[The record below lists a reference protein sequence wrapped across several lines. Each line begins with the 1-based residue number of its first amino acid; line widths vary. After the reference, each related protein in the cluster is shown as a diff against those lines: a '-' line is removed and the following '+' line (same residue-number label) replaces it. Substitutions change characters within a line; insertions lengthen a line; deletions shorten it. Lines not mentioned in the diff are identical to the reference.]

1 MSNSQPVGH
10 IQPSAAHSV
19 AAPSLPFV
27 LMAMVLL
34 HEAAWPSP
42 GRAAVTQQQP
52 NVGEQLTLAELKS
65 GHGA

>member
-27 LMAMVLL
+27 VMAMVLL
-34 HEAAWPSP
+34 HEAAWPFIFTS
-42 GRAAVTQQQP
+42 RHLR
-52 NVGEQLTLAELKS
+52 VGFCEEAKDGWVS
-65 GHGA
+65 WS